1 MKKATHILLLFI
13 FVITGFVSCASTKS
27 TENQN
32 TVIMKKKNR
41 LDSCLV
47 DKEYDFVFEIINNTN
62 ETIFVSNGVKQ
73 KTARDNSIIETK
85 TFPVMSGES
94 FNLKYNCKLIEK
106 LFENGCK
113 IQNLKLYVFMASKN
127 NTLITGNEKSI
138 CIYEKDGRYVV
149 DRYFYSDH
157 REPQKILAENKYV
170 LTLSN
175 EGNDINASCQI
186 KDLSD
191 FEYDAIIPGNGKSPV
206 KLQLRNSK
214 EYIEVDWQY
223 CNYHKENRAFGSDGA
238 IGTSMDGRDWQI
250 CNTGKDIQLILNY
263 NRNNDYYDISSANFE
278 WDESHSNKIRKNYME
293 IFRPYTVEEL
303 ELLIG
308 VKPQRTSP
316 DGVPAVK

>member
-13 FVITGFVSCASTKS
+13 FVITGFVSCVSTKS

-47 DKEYDFVFEIINNTN
+47 DTNYDFVFEIINNTN

-73 KTARDNSIIETK
+73 KRARYNSIIETK
-85 TFPVMSGES
+85 TFPVKTGES
-94 FNLKYNCKLIEK
+94 FQLNYNFNLIDK
-106 LFENGCK
+106 LFENDCK
-113 IQNLKLYVFMASKN
+113 IQNLELYVFMASEN
-127 NTLITGNEKSI
+127 NTLISGNEKSI

-149 DRYFYSDH
+149 DRHFYSDD
-157 REPQKILAENKYV
+157 REPQKILAENKYA

-175 EGNDINASCQI
+175 EGNEIRASCQI

-191 FEYDAIIPGNGKSPV
+191 FEYDAIIPGNGKRPV

-263 NRNNDYYDISSANFE
+263 NRNNDYYMISSVSFE

-293 IFRPYTVEEL
+293 IIRPYTVDEL

-316 DGVPAVK
+316 DVLPAVK

>member
-1 MKKATHILLLFI
+1 MKKATHIFLLFI

-47 DKEYDFVFEIINNTN
+47 DKKYDFVFEIINNTN

-127 NTLITGNEKSI
+127 NTLITGN
-138 CIYEKDGRYVV
+138 
-149 DRYFYSDH
+149 
-157 REPQKILAENKYV
+157 
-170 LTLSN
+170 
-175 EGNDINASCQI
+175 
-186 KDLSD
+186 
-191 FEYDAIIPGNGKSPV
+191 GKSPV

-238 IGTSMDGRDWQI
+238 IGTSMDSRDWQI

-316 DGVPAVK
+316 DGVSAVK